1 MKLLV
6 IGGARFS
13 GRALTEL
20 ALERN
25 YEVTLFH
32 RTPTELFPDAE
43 HVIGDRDQG
52 VDALDG
58 RTFDAVVDTCG
69 YVPRAVRASVELLAG
84 SGWYGFISSL
94 SAHPE
99 DLPPGA
105 NEDSPIFEAPFPDT
119 EDVTDETYGPLKVA
133 CERQVADV
141 FGDRACVI
149 RPGFIVGP
157 NDPTDRFTY
166 WVRRGAAGAEMLAPA
181 PADYGLQWVD
191 ARDLAAFVLG
201 LAERATPGV
210 FGVVDRAPTMTLGGL
225 IAEAASAA
233 GADTRVAWADE
244 AFIASSFGGEQ
255 EGDAQPSET
264 DAQATETDVDD
275 PHEAF
280 PLWWPEAPGFHAFDP
295 SRAFEAGLLCRPP
308 SQTVRDTLAWDRARG
323 QEPMQAGLS
332 AEREQQLLAAWR
344 ETNR

>member
-20 ALERN
+20 ALERSH
-25 YEVTLFH
+25 EVTLFH
-32 RTPTELFPDAE
+32 RTPTDLFPEAE
-43 HVIGDRDQG
+43 HVIGDRDRG
-52 VDALDG
+52 IDALGG

-69 YVPRAVRASVELLAG
+69 YVPRAVRASAELLAT

-141 FGDRACVI
+141 FGDRACVV

-166 WVRRGAAGAEMLAPA
+166 WVRRGAAGAWMLAPA

-191 ARDLAAFVLG
+191 ARDLATFVLR
-201 LAERATPGV
+201 LAEGATPGV
-210 FGVVDRAPTMTLGGL
+210 FGVVDRAPTMTLGDL

-233 GADTRVAWADE
+233 GADTPVSWVDE
-244 AFIASSFGGEQ
+244 AFIASAFAGE
-255 EGDAQPSET
+255 ESG
-264 DAQATETDVDD
+264 DD

-295 SRAFEAGLLCRPP
+295 SRAFEAGLSCRPP
-308 SQTVRDTLAWDRARG
+308 AETVRDTLAWDRSREQA
-323 QEPMQAGLS
+323 PMQTGLS
-332 AEREQQLLAAWR
+332 AERELQLLAEWR
-344 ETNR
+344 ETGR

>member
-1 MKLLV
+1 MRLLV

-13 GRALTEL
+13 GRALSEL
-20 ALERN
+20 ALERGH
-25 YEVTLFH
+25 EVTLFH
-32 RTPTELFPDAE
+32 RTPSDLLPDAE

-52 VDALDG
+52 VDALAG
-58 RTFDAVVDTCG
+58 RRFDAVVDTCG
-69 YVPRAVRASVELLAG
+69 YVPRAVRASAQLLAD

-105 NEDSPIFEAPFPDT
+105 NEASPIFEPPFPDT
-119 EDVTDETYGPLKVA
+119 EEVTDETYGPLKVA
-133 CERQVADV
+133 CEREVTGV

-166 WVRRGAAGAEMLAPA
+166 WVRRGAAGGEMAAPA

-191 ARDLAAFVLG
+191 ARDLAAFVLR
-201 LAERATPGV
+201 LAEHATPGV
-210 FGVVDRAPTMTLGGL
+210 YGVVDRAPTMTLGEVIG
-225 IAEAASAA
+225 EAASAA
-233 GADTRVAWADE
+233 GVSTEVAWLDE
-244 AFIASSFGGEQ
+244 AFIADAFAGE
-255 EGDAQPSET
+255 EA
-264 DAQATETDVDD
+264 ADD

-295 SRAFEAGLLCRPP
+295 SRAFEAGLECRPP
-308 SQTVRDTLAWDRARG
+308 AETVRDTLAWDRARE
-323 QEPMQAGLS
+323 QPPLQAGLS
-332 AEREQQLLAAWR
+332 AQRERALLDAWR
-344 ETNR
+344 TTGR

>member
-1 MKLLV
+1 MRLLV

-13 GRALTEL
+13 GRALSEL
-20 ALERN
+20 ALERGH
-25 YEVTLFH
+25 EVTLFH
-32 RTPTELFPDAE
+32 RTPTDLMPEAE

-52 VDALDG
+52 VDALAG
-58 RTFDAVVDTCG
+58 RRFDAVVDTCG
-69 YVPRAVRASVELLAG
+69 YVPRAVRASAGLLG
-84 SGWYGFISSL
+84 DSGWYGFISSL

-105 NEDSPIFEAPFPDT
+105 NEDSPIFEPPFPDT

-133 CERQVADV
+133 CEREVTEA

-166 WVRRGAAGAEMLAPA
+166 WVRRGAAGGEMIAPA

-191 ARDLAAFVLG
+191 ARDLAAFVLS
-201 LAERATPGV
+201 LAEHATPGV
-210 FGVVDRAPTMTLGGL
+210 YGVVDRAPTMTLGDVIG
-225 IAEAASAA
+225 EAAAA
-233 GADTRVAWADE
+233 ADASTDVVWVDE
-244 AFIASSFGGEQ
+244 AFIAEAFAGE
-255 EGDAQPSET
+255 EAG
-264 DAQATETDVDD
+264 DD

-295 SRAFEAGLLCRPP
+295 SRAFGAGLRCRPP
-308 SQTVRDTLAWDRARG
+308 AETVRDTLAWDRGRE

-332 AEREQQLLAAWR
+332 AERERTLLDAWR
-344 ETNR
+344 ANGR

>member
-20 ALERN
+20 ALAGGHD
-25 YEVTLFH
+25 VTLFH
-32 RTPTELFPDAE
+32 RTPTAMFPDAE
-43 HVIGDRDQG
+43 HVIGDRTEG
-52 VDALDG
+52 VDALAG
-58 RTFDAVVDTCG
+58 RAFDAVVDTCG
-69 YVPRAVRASVELLAG
+69 YVPRAVKRSAGTLAD

-105 NEDSPIFEAPFPDT
+105 NEDSPTFEPPFPDT

-133 CERQVADV
+133 CERVVTEV

-166 WVRRGAAGAEMLAPA
+166 WVHRGGAGGEMVAPA

-191 ARDLAAFVLG
+191 ARDLAAFVLR
-201 LAERATPGV
+201 LAEGATSGV
-210 FGVVDRAPTMTLGGL
+210 FGVVDRAPTMTLGAL
-225 IAEAASAA
+225 IGESAAAA
-233 GADTRVAWADE
+233 GADTSVTWIDD
-244 AFIASSFGGEQ
+244 AFIDDVFAGE
-255 EGDAQPSET
+255 EAG
-264 DAQATETDVDD
+264 DD

-280 PLWWPEAPGFHAFDP
+280 PLWWPEGPGFHAFDP
-295 SRAFEAGLLCRPP
+295 SRAFGAGLVCRAPEE
-308 SQTVRDTLAWDRARG
+308 TVRDTLAWDRSRART
-323 QEPMQAGLS
+323 PMAAGLS
-332 AEREQQLLAAWR
+332 SERERSLLAAWR
-344 ETNR
+344 ARAG

>member
-1 MKLLV
+1 VRLLV

-13 GRALTEL
+13 GRALSEL
-20 ALERN
+20 ALERGH
-25 YEVTLFH
+25 EVTLFH
-32 RTPTELFPDAE
+32 RTPTDLMPEAE

-52 VDALDG
+52 VDALAG
-58 RTFDAVVDTCG
+58 RRFDAVVDTCG
-69 YVPRAVRASVELLAG
+69 YVPRAVRASAGLLAD

-105 NEDSPIFEAPFPDT
+105 NEDSPIFEPPFPDT

-133 CERQVADV
+133 CEREVTEA

-166 WVRRGAAGAEMLAPA
+166 WVRRGAAGGEMIAPA

-191 ARDLAAFVLG
+191 ARDLAAFVLS
-201 LAERATPGV
+201 LAEHATPGV
-210 FGVVDRAPTMTLGGL
+210 YGVVDRAPTMTLGDVIG
-225 IAEAASAA
+225 EAAAAA
-233 GADTRVAWADE
+233 GASTDVEWVDE
-244 AFIASSFGGEQ
+244 AFIAEAFAGE
-255 EGDAQPSET
+255 EAG
-264 DAQATETDVDD
+264 DD

-295 SRAFEAGLLCRPP
+295 SRAFGAGLECRPP
-308 SQTVRDTLAWDRARG
+308 VETVRDTLEWDRDRE

-332 AEREQQLLAAWR
+332 AERERALLDAWR
-344 ETNR
+344 ATGR

>member
-20 ALERN
+20 AIERGH
-25 YEVTLFH
+25 EVSLFH
-32 RTPTELFPDAE
+32 RTPTDLFPEAE
-43 HVIGDRDQG
+43 HVIGDRDES
-52 VDALDG
+52 VDALGG

-69 YVPRAVRASVELLAG
+69 YVPRAVKASAELLSA

-105 NEDSPIFEAPFPDT
+105 NEDSPIFEPPFPDT

-133 CERQVADV
+133 CEQEVTKV
-141 FGDRACVI
+141 FGDRACII

-166 WVRRGAAGAEMLAPA
+166 WVRRAAAGGEMIAPA

-191 ARDLAAFVLG
+191 ARDLAAFVLR
-201 LAERATPGV
+201 LAEGATSGV
-210 FGVVDRAPTMTLGGL
+210 FAVVDRAPTMTLGEL
-225 IAEAASAA
+225 IAEAVSAA
-233 GADTRVAWADE
+233 GADTRVSWLDE
-244 AFIASSFGGEQ
+244 AFIADAFAGEEGG
-255 EGDAQPSET
+255 
-264 DAQATETDVDD
+264 DD

-295 SRAFEAGLLCRPP
+295 SRAFEAGLSCRAPAE
-308 SQTVRDTLAWDRARG
+308 TVRDTLAWDRARE
-323 QEPMQAGLS
+323 QAPMEAGLS
-332 AEREQQLLAAWR
+332 AEREQQLLTAWR
-344 ETNR
+344 ETGR

>member
-20 ALERN
+20 ALERGH
-25 YEVTLFH
+25 EVILFH
-32 RTPTELFPDAE
+32 RTPTDLFPEAE
-43 HVIGDRDQG
+43 HVIGDRERG
-52 VDALDG
+52 VDALGG

-69 YVPRAVRASVELLAG
+69 YVPRAVRASTELLRG

-119 EDVTDETYGPLKVA
+119 EEVTDETYGPLKVA
-133 CERQVADV
+133 CEQQVIDV

-166 WVRRGAAGAEMLAPA
+166 WVRRAATGGEMVAPA
-181 PADYGLQWVD
+181 PSDYGLQWVD
-191 ARDLAAFVLG
+191 ARDLAAFVLH
-201 LAERATPGV
+201 LAEGATPGV
-210 FGVVDRAPTMTLGGL
+210 FGVVDRAPTMTLGEL
-225 IAEAASAA
+225 IGGAASAA
-233 GADTRVAWADE
+233 GANTRVSWVDE
-244 AFIASSFGGEQ
+244 SFIVEAFGGE
-255 EGDAQPSET
+255 DAG
-264 DAQATETDVDD
+264 DD
-275 PHEAF
+275 PHDAF

-295 SRAFEAGLLCRPP
+295 SRAFEAGLSCRSPAE
-308 SQTVRDTLAWDRARG
+308 TVRDTLAWDRSRDQA
-323 QEPMQAGLS
+323 PMRAGMS
-332 AEREQQLLAAWR
+332 VEREQALLAAWR
-344 ETNR
+344 EIGG

>member
-1 MKLLV
+1 MGPSVRLLV

-13 GRALTEL
+13 GRALSEL
-20 ALERN
+20 ALERGH
-25 YEVTLFH
+25 EVTLFH
-32 RTPTELFPDAE
+32 RTPTDLMPEAE

-52 VDALDG
+52 VDALAG
-58 RTFDAVVDTCG
+58 RRFDAVVDTCG
-69 YVPRAVRASVELLAG
+69 YVPRAVRASAGLLG
-84 SGWYGFISSL
+84 DSGWYGFISSL

-105 NEDSPIFEAPFPDT
+105 NEDSPIFEPPFPDT

-133 CERQVADV
+133 CEREVTEA

-166 WVRRGAAGAEMLAPA
+166 WVRRGAAGGEMIAPA

-191 ARDLAAFVLG
+191 ARDLAAFVLS
-201 LAERATPGV
+201 LAEHATPGV
-210 FGVVDRAPTMTLGGL
+210 YGVVDRAPTMTLGEVIG
-225 IAEAASAA
+225 EAAAA
-233 GADTRVAWADE
+233 ADASTDVVWVDE
-244 AFIASSFGGEQ
+244 AFIGETFAG
-255 EGDAQPSET
+255 EEAG
-264 DAQATETDVDD
+264 DD

-295 SRAFEAGLLCRPP
+295 SRAVGAGLRCRPP
-308 SQTVRDTLAWDRARG
+308 AETVRDTLAWDRGRE

-332 AEREQQLLAAWR
+332 AERERTLLDAWR
-344 ETNR
+344 ATGR